1 MQNHSCFN
9 QEQNKSYLNEEVA
22 DPTKTVGDT
31 RLILAKP
38 VVVRDA
44 DVVNIL
50 QKVGVFALDLKKISH
65 DDH

>member
-9 QEQNKSYLNEEVA
+9 QEQNKIYLNEEVA
-22 DPTKTVGDT
+22 DPAKTVGDT

-50 QKVGVFALDLKKISH
+50 KKVGVFALDLKKISH